1 MTKVLKI
8 NDYNKEVEFI
18 VNQESILNVLLK
30 EDTNFVPRFSLKDLE
45 MFNDIPVNQPI
56 KYDDEIIIKAI
67 KYGLIFLIN
76 YKGAEDKNFAGHE
89 RVIYSLVL
97 GRSSK
102 GKQLLRGFHLTGW
115 SVSKNTTINKEWRMF
130 RTDRILSL
138 TFTGSFFRLA
148 PDGYQPNDKGMLG
161 GIVARADFDE
171 IRRNQEKL
179 VKSEAIQD
187 RKEVSIEQED
197 SEKIPT
203 ILVEETKS
211 IIDVNKFMDN
221 PYIQQI
227 TDLDNLR
234 VSFMK
239 SVYGN
244 TFIAIIGAIGRPGN
258 IVKVK
263 TRSGR
268 VLGNFKV
275 LDSATGR
282 NLKNIKFV
290 KGNAIFDLYTFVEK
304 RD

>member
-1 MTKVLKI
+1 MDKILKI

-18 VNQESILNVLLK
+18 VNQDSILNVLLK
-30 EDTNFVPRFSLKDLE
+30 EDTDYIPRFTLKDLE
-45 MFNDIPVNQPI
+45 IFNDIPVNQPV

-76 YKGAEDKNFAGHE
+76 YKGAKDKNFAGHE

-130 RTDRILSL
+130 RTDRVLSL

-148 PDGYQPNDKGMLG
+148 PEGYQPDDKGMRG
-161 GIVARADFDE
+161 GIIARADFDE

-179 VKSEAIQD
+179 VKDKSIQD
-187 RKEVSIEQED
+187 RKEVSIEQDESDKMSTIIVED
-197 SEKIPT
+197 TDT
-203 ILVEETKS
+203 I
-211 IIDVNKFMDN
+211 VNINEFMEN
-221 PYIQQI
+221 PIIQQVE
-227 TDLDNLR
+227 DLDNLR
-234 VSFMK
+234 VSFLK
-239 SVYGN
+239 SVYGDKYL
-244 TFIAIIGAIGRPGN
+244 AVIGAIGRPGN
-258 IVKVK
+258 IIKVK
-263 TRSGR
+263 TRTAK
-268 VLGNFKV
+268 VIGNFKV

-282 NLKNIKFV
+282 DLKNIKNV
-290 KGNAIFDLYTFVEK
+290 KGNAIFDLYTFIEK

>member
-1 MTKVLKI
+1 MTKILKI

-18 VNQESILNVLLK
+18 VNQDSILNVLLK
-30 EDTNFVPRFSLKDLE
+30 EDTNYVPRFTLKDLE
-45 MFNDIPVNQPI
+45 IFNDIPVNQPV

-76 YKGAEDKNFAGHE
+76 YKGAKDKNFAGHE

-115 SVSKNTTINKEWRMF
+115 SVSKNTTVNKEWRMF

-148 PDGYQPNDKGMLG
+148 PEGYQPNDKGMRG

-179 VKSEAIQD
+179 VKNDAIQD
-187 RKEVSIEQED
+187 RKEVSIEQE
-197 SEKIPT
+197 EKDKIST
-203 ILVEETKS
+203 IIVEETNSK
-211 IIDVNKFMDN
+211 VNINEFMEN
-221 PYIQQI
+221 AFIQQVR
-227 TDLDNLR
+227 DLDNLR
-234 VSFMK
+234 VSFLK
-239 SVYGN
+239 SVYGE
-244 TFIAIIGAIGRPGN
+244 TYLAVVGAIGRPGN

-263 TRSGR
+263 TRSAK

-282 NLKNIKFV
+282 DLKNVKNV
-290 KGNAIFDLYTFVEK
+290 KGNAIFDLYTFIEK